1 MKKLINFQFL
11 ILFILMFSI
20 VQLSRAQSNTDS
32 TSLDTKTQKLLGI
45 IYNLPDMEDL
55 IDTAIFNSISLNGKD
70 QLVRVKQNELARIKN
85 DWLDIF
91 AIQGG
96 VAYGNGSIAAR
107 QSNFNDVVLSNNS
120 TLRFSIG
127 VSMSLSPSYWM
138 ERKNEINIRKAH
150 LEYEKIMRDETI
162 NLIRQSVINSYLA
175 LEFYREA
182 FLVANAGYESNHAT
196 VLLAEKKFLEGDI
209 DIALYNDIQLKH
221 TKLAMEIEGYKR
233 NLKKAFYDLEIAIGM
248 SLADL

>member
-1 MKKLINFQFL
+1 MKNFTQYL
-11 ILFILMFSI
+11 VSIILMIITIQFG
-20 VQLSRAQSNTDS
+20 QAQTNSDS
-32 TSLDTKTQKLLGI
+32 TSLDSKTKKLLGI
-45 IYNLPDMEDL
+45 IYNLPPMEDL
-55 IDTAIFNSISLNGKD
+55 VDTAIANSISLNGKN
-70 QLVRVKQNELARIKN
+70 QLIRVKQNELARIKN
-85 DWLDIF
+85 DWLNIF
-91 AIQGG
+91 AVQGG
-96 VAYGNGSIAAR
+96 LSYGNGSIAAR

-120 TLRFSIG
+120 TVRFSIG
-127 VSMSLSPSYWM
+127 ISMSFSPSYWM

-150 LEYEKIMRDETI
+150 LEYEKITKDEVKH
-162 NLIRQSVINSYLA
+162 LIRQAVINAYLA

-233 NLKKAFYDLEIAIGM
+233 NLKKAFYDLEIAIGTP
-248 SLADL
+248 LANL